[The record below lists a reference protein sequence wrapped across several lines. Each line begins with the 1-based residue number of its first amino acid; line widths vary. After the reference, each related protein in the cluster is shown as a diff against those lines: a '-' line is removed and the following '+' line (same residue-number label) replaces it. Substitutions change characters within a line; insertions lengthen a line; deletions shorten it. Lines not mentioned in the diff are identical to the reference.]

1 MAQSVARW
9 LVGAFALY
17 SSLVQARETDFLA
30 IRNTSVIDVKAGV
43 LRNNATVLIQGTR
56 IAAVGRSNRLR
67 IPKGATVVDGRGK
80 FLIPGLWDMHVHFR
94 GAMNGTPALVE
105 ENEAL
110 LPIYLANGVTGVREM
125 GGDMVDLVLRW
136 RAETERGDRLSPR
149 IATCGPK
156 LNGPSPLWPGS
167 ITIST
172 PEEGRAA
179 VRTVKALG
187 ADFVKVYDGLSAE
200 ALVAIVDEAKR
211 QRLRVTGHPTGGRT
225 MVEISTLGMDI
236 EHVSPTLAIAAA
248 RDELSLR
255 RPANGRAL
263 PMFSLDLARLVV
275 EQFDHDAVKA
285 LAARFVEN
293 GTCLT
298 PTLKAR
304 RATALAPDMSDC
316 GGAISHPVGWE
327 PGMLVL
333 HWILR
338 CSNIRRGGRN
348 GRSKNDL

>member
-1 MAQSVARW
+1 
-9 LVGAFALY
+9 
-17 SSLVQARETDFLA
+17 
-30 IRNTSVIDVKAGV
+30 
-43 LRNNATVLIQGTR
+43 
-56 IAAVGRSNRLR
+56 
-67 IPKGATVVDGRGK
+67 
-80 FLIPGLWDMHVHFR
+80 
-94 GAMNGTPALVE
+94 
-105 ENEAL
+105 
-110 LPIYLANGVTGVREM
+110 
-125 GGDMVDLVLRW
+125 
-136 RAETERGDRLSPR
+136 
-149 IATCGPK
+149 
-156 LNGPSPLWPGS
+156 
-167 ITIST
+167 
-172 PEEGRAA
+172 
-179 VRTVKALG
+179 LG